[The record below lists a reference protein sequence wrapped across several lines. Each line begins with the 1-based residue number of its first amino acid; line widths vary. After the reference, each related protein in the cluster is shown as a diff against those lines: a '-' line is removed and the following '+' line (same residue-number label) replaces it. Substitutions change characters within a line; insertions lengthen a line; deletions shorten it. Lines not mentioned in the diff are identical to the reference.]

1 MPEKFKYYLK
11 ESARHIQIADHMTY
25 VTLPIVNDQKLILK
39 IFEEIFKSINNSLNS
54 VMSYEFSTKNIILHK
69 DNRENIKNFI
79 ENLAG
84 NYDLNEKEITKIK
97 RLFEINER
105 YKKSA
110 IEFVKKEK
118 VIMMSDSL
126 DINSI
131 NLEDIKEYL
140 LLAKSI
146 FLKVSSKL
154 KS

>member
-39 IFEEIFKSINNSLNS
+39 IFEEIFKSITNSVNS
-54 VMSYEFSTKNIILHK
+54 VMSYEFSNKNIILHK

-79 ENLAG
+79 ENLARG
-84 NYDLNEKEITKIK
+84 YDLNEKEITKIK
-97 RLFEINER
+97 RLFEIDER
-105 YKKSA
+105 YKQSA

-118 VIMMSDSL
+118 VIMMSDNL

-131 NLEDIKEYL
+131 NLEEIKEYL
-140 LLAKSI
+140 MLAKSI
-146 FLKVSSKL
+146 FLKISSKL